1 MQFQILG
8 PLRVTDGDEREI
20 ALGGVK
26 PATVLAMLLL
36 RPNELVPADRLIED
50 LWEGEPPPTAAKTL
64 QVHIS
69 RLRRAL
75 GADPIATARGG
86 YVLEVESDQV
96 DALCFQKLVSEGTGA
111 LAEGAHSRAS
121 ARLRSA
127 LGLWRGDALADFTY
141 ASFAQDS
148 IARLDGLRIVALE
161 SAVEAELALG
171 RHAELIP
178 ELKFLV
184 KRHPVSEHLRAQL
197 MLALYRSGRQA
208 EALGIYRAGRRVLVD
223 QLGIEPGEEL
233 RELERAILAQDPSL
247 APPAAP
253 EQPRNE
259 RRDKSSRG
267 ALVGYEG
274 ELGAL
279 EDALED
285 ALAGRGSLAL
295 VAGEPGV
302 GKSRLA
308 DELGTVAQA
317 RGAKVLWGRCRSGGG
332 APAYWPWIQV
342 LRALVADRDPLSVR
356 AELGSAAA
364 DLIQLLPEL
373 RDLLPD
379 LDAAPS
385 PDAEDARFRLFDA
398 AATFLR
404 RSASKGPLVIVLD
417 DLHAADRSTLALLE
431 FAAPALL
438 GSSVLLVGTYRDTDA
453 DLDRPLRDTLTE
465 LARTT
470 DCLQLVL
477 TGLSAED
484 TAHFVEVSA
493 GVAPMPRLAAAVHQT
508 SGGNPLFVSELVRLL
523 RAENRLRE
531 LEDLDA
537 LVLPRGVEQVI
548 ARRLEHLSESCR
560 QSLSLAAVVGREFD
574 VTLLERAGGA
584 AGSELL
590 AQLDDAIAA
599 RVVELASGG
608 AFRFSHD
615 LVRQTLYSALGP
627 AEQRRMH
634 GAVGRALEQ
643 LHGTRPGPVVS
654 ALAHHFAAA
663 LPGGDPAAAV
673 RYLRLAGEA
682 AGELAAWHEAAG
694 YYERAAEL
702 AREHGF
708 DAGETCDLY
717 VSLAE
722 QLVAIPD
729 LQRAEGAIE
738 TADALLAAAPDRAR
752 EGRLTIA
759 RAHMR
764 MGDALAFDDETIF
777 DAIELFQELGDPA
790 GEARGWGA
798 LVILNCGRSDRLKGG
813 EAAERM
819 LECASRAGSRALMSQ
834 AMRSMGSNFALG
846 AASVHVA
853 IPRIRALIADAPDAM
868 TKARLINN
876 IARLETIRGR
886 FDEGRALLAEAR
898 DVCPPGEWANLEDY
912 LLTNGAQLE
921 LAAGNPR
928 RAEELSRASC
938 ALLEAHGMVR
948 YLSSEICILV
958 DALIGIGRFEEA
970 EAILERAK
978 PWAALD
984 DVDAL
989 MRQARSAARLAFA
1002 RGDAEEA
1009 ERLAREALAHI
1020 EAADSVDEYA
1030 ETLLLLAEIRLAA
1043 GDHDEATAASAK
1055 AVAVA
1060 EARGNVVVMQQAR
1073 ELLEAPAALAP
1084 AGR

>member
-1 MQFQILG
+1 M
-8 PLRVTDGDEREI
+8 
-20 ALGGVK
+20 
-26 PATVLAMLLL
+26 
-36 RPNELVPADRLIED
+36 
-50 LWEGEPPPTAAKTL
+50 
-64 QVHIS
+64 
-69 RLRRAL
+69 
-75 GADPIATARGG
+75 
-86 YVLEVESDQV
+86 
-96 DALCFQKLVSEGTGA
+96 
-111 LAEGAHSRAS
+111 
-121 ARLRSA
+121 
-127 LGLWRGDALADFTY
+127 
-141 ASFAQDS
+141 
-148 IARLDGLRIVALE
+148 VALE

-247 APPAAP
+247 VPPAP
-253 EQPRNE
+253 QDKPRSD
-259 RRDKSSRG
+259 RREKSSRG
-267 ALVGYEG
+267 ALVGYER
-274 ELGAL
+274 ELSAL
-279 EDALED
+279 EDVLEE
-285 ALAGRGSLAL
+285 ALAGRGALAL

-317 RGAKVLWGRCRSGGG
+317 RGAQVVWGRCRSGGG

-342 LRALVADRDPLSVR
+342 LRTLVADRDPLTVR
-356 AELGSAAA
+356 TELGSAAA
-364 DLIQLLPEL
+364 DLVQLLPEL
-373 RDLLPD
+373 RDLFPD

-398 AATFLR
+398 AAIFLAR
-404 RSASKGPLVIVLD
+404 AASKRPLVVVLD
-417 DLHAADRSTLALLE
+417 DLHSADRSTLALLE

-438 GSSVLLVGTYRDTDA
+438 GSPLLVVGTYRDTDA
-453 DLDRPLRDTLTE
+453 DLDRPLRDSLSELT
-465 LARTT
+465 RTT

-493 GVAPMPRLAAAVHQT
+493 GVAPMPRLAAALHET
-508 SGGNPLFVSELVRLL
+508 SAGNPLFVSELVRLL
-523 RAENRLRE
+523 RAEDRLRE
-531 LEDLDA
+531 LEDADG

-560 QSLSLAAVVGREFD
+560 QTLSLAAVVGREFD
-574 VTLLERAGGA
+574 LTLLERAGAPPGR
-584 AGSELL
+584 ELL

-599 RVVELASGG
+599 RVVELAAGG

-615 LVRQTLYSALGP
+615 LVRQTLYSSLGA

-634 GAVGRALEQ
+634 SAVGSAVEQ
-643 LHGTRPGPVVS
+643 LHGARPGPVVS
-654 ALAHHFAAA
+654 ALAHHFTAA
-663 LPGGDPAAAV
+663 LPGGDPAKAV
-673 RYLRLAGEA
+673 RYLTLAGEA
-682 AGELAAWHEAAG
+682 AAELAAWHEAAAH
-694 YYERAAEL
+694 YEQAAQL

-708 DAGETCDLY
+708 GAGEIGDLY
-717 VSLAE
+717 VCLAE
-722 QLVAIPD
+722 QLVVIPD
-729 LQRAEGAIE
+729 LQRAQEAIE

-764 MGDALAFDDETIF
+764 IGDALAFDDETIF
-777 DAIELFQELGDPA
+777 NAIELFQELGDPA

-819 LECASRAGSRALMSQ
+819 LECAARAGSRALMSQ

-846 AASVHVA
+846 SAPLHVA
-853 IPRIRALIADAPDAM
+853 IPRMRALIADAPDAM

-876 IARLETIRGR
+876 LARLETIRGR

-898 DVCPPGEWANLEDY
+898 DVCPAGEWANLEDY

-928 RAEELSRASC
+928 RAEELARASC

-948 YLSSEICILV
+948 YLSSEICILI
-958 DALIGIGRFEEA
+958 DALIGIGRLEDA
-970 EAILERAK
+970 EATLERAK

-1002 RGDAEEA
+1002 RGAVAEA
-1009 ERLAREALAHI
+1009 ERFAREALEHI
-1020 EAADSVDEYA
+1020 EVADAVDEHA

-1043 GDHDEATAASAK
+1043 RDNDEAAAASAK
-1055 AVAVA
+1055 ALAIA
-1060 EARGNVVVMQQAR
+1060 EARGNVVFMQRAR
-1073 ELLEAPAALAP
+1073 ELLEAPVALAQ